1 MVLLVYKNIKKLS
14 LNIKFRIFNPF
25 YYCADRVSFY
35 VLFSCLKS
43 RQETQPELHQTF
55 EVNTAQTSGLA
66 NLVFSYQTV
75 FFLRVRASIYGKL
88 AVKTKLFV
96 PSAWLLGLIGTC
108 PTRILFHSRSLPWV
122 CPNQGSKKA
131 LPTGYNFSGNGNTAV
146 VFNTG
151 NKIWQHPPHPW
162 PLHWACDHPHDQEQQ
177 PDLTFSFG
185 VLWLVSSINPPWS
198 VPVLWLWDRP
208 PFSSE

>member
-1 MVLLVYKNIKKLS
+1 MQAEPPFMFFFLVWRVDKRHS
-14 LNIKFRIFNPF
+14 LNCNLWSQHSPNFWT
-25 YYCADRVSFY
+25 SQ
-35 VLFSCLKS
+35 SCFLLS
-43 RQETQPELHQTF
+43 
-55 EVNTAQTSGLA
+55 NC
-66 NLVFSYQTV
+66 

-146 VFNTG
+146 VFKTG

>member
-1 MVLLVYKNIKKLS
+1 MLLVYKNIKKLS

-25 YYCADRVSFY
+25 SYCADRASFC

-43 RQETQPELHQTF
+43 WQEAQPELHQAF

-75 FFLRVRASIYGKL
+75 FFRVRASIYGKL
-88 AVKTKLFV
+88 MVTTKFIV

-108 PTRILFHSRSLPWV
+108 PTRILLDSCSLPWV
-122 CPNQGSKKA
+122 CPNQGNKNA
-131 LPTGYNFSGNGNTAV
+131 LPAGYNFSGNGNTAV
-146 VFNTG
+146 FFNTG
-151 NKIWQHPPHPW
+151 SKIWRHPPHPW